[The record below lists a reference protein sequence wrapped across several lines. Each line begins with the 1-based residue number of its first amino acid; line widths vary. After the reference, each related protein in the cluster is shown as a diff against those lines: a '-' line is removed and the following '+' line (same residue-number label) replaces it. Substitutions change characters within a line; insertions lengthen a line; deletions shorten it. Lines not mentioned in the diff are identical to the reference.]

1 MENLRLYSFV
11 TFYLAKG
18 IHAGIQTGHAAVDLT
33 RKYMPNKGE
42 SEEHV
47 AMVAQ
52 WADIDKTFIVL
63 NGGMHFEMQQVLD
76 TVRDSGYPFAVFH
89 ESQEA
94 LAGIMTSV
102 VVVLPESI
110 YDMRRVPNQYFQRGY
125 HYERKWTDENGFFQ
139 TETVNPGNSLF
150 EFIDMLKS
158 KRMAD

>member
-1 MENLRLYSFV
+1 MSNLRLYSFV

-63 NGGMHFEMQQVLD
+63 NGGMHFEMQNVLD
-76 TVRDSGYPFAVFH
+76 LVRDSGYPFAVFH
-89 ESQEA
+89 ESVEA

-102 VVVLPESI
+102 VVVLPEEI
-110 YDMRRVPNQYFQRGY
+110 YDLRREVDAGGVRYTRLTVNEGKVTQTTY
-125 HYERKWTDENGFFQ
+125 HPTDE
-139 TETVNPGNSLF
+139 LF
-150 EFIDMLKS
+150 PFIDMLKS